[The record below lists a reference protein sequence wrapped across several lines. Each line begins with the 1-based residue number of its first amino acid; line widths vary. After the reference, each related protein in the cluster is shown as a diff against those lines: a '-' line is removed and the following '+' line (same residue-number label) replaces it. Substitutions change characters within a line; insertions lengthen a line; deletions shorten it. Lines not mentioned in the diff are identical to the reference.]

1 MAYIRQENKVCKDKG
16 QVDYMEEYFVVEEAG
31 QGEIV
36 EKKSRFI
43 AHALPVQNE
52 KEALDYIEAIK
63 KEYWDARHNCYAFVI
78 GRNNEVQRF
87 SDDGEPQGTAGKPIL
102 EVLLNGN
109 IHNTLIVVTRYFGGT
124 LLGTGGL
131 VRAYGLSAKAGLNH
145 SKVMYVCAG
154 VGFQLT
160 CDYNNIGKIKY
171 IMSQM
176 NITAEEEYGADVI
189 LKIKMKKSN
198 FENFK
203 SQIVDVT
210 SGKALFGA
218 IKDIA
223 YKEKIEK

>member
-1 MAYIRQENKVCKDKG
+1 
-16 QVDYMEEYFVVEEAG
+16 MEEYFVVEEAG

-43 AHALPVQNE
+43 AHVLPVQNE
-52 KEALDYIEAIK
+52 EEALAHIERIK

-102 EVLLNGN
+102 EVLINGN

-131 VRAYGLSAKAGLNH
+131 VRAYGQSAKTGVDN
-145 SKVMYVCAG
+145 SKVMHVCAG
-154 VGFQLT
+154 VGFSLT
-160 CDYNNIGKIKY
+160 CDYNSIGKIKY
-171 IMSQM
+171 IMAQM
-176 NITAEEEYGADVI
+176 NIVAEEKYGADVVLYI
-189 LKIKMKKSN
+189 NMKERD

-203 SQIVDVT
+203 SQVVDAT
-210 SGKALFGA
+210 SGKAVFGE
-218 IKDIA
+218 IEKVE
-223 YKEKIEK
+223 YKENIEK